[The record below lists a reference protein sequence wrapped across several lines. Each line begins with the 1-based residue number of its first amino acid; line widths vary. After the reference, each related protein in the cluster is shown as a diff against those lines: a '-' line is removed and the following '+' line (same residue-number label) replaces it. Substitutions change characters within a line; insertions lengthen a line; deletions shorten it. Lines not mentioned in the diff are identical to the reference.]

1 MYLRHSKLRLDG
13 TSLGQPRTRQEG
25 VCFTY
30 LVSTS
35 PFSPEGCCPHCDP
48 SAIGESIGDLLTAVT
63 TGISPCE
70 SARLT
75 GVALCSHVTGRDIV
89 TPSKGS
95 HVGDDFSSVNEEK
108 EKALH
113 ACRKDSF
120 T

>member
-1 MYLRHSKLRLDG
+1 MYLRNSKLRLDG

-25 VCFTY
+25 LRFTD
-30 LVSTS
+30 LVSAS
-35 PFSPEGCCPHCDP
+35 PFSTESCCPHCDP
-48 SAIGESIGDLLTAVT
+48 STIGVSIGDLLTAVP

-89 TPSKGS
+89 SSSKGS
-95 HVGDDFSSVNEEK
+95 HVGDDFSSVNEE
-108 EKALH
+108 EEALH